1 MNKKLESLFSISGN
15 FVLLLSKP
23 CGEIAILLYR
33 TFFWI
38 FKSNTNKRNFFLQL
52 QEMGARTFPVT
63 SLTLLFTGMVLAL
76 QTGYAFIRVFN
87 EPLYV
92 GRLVSAS
99 IVKELGPVMTAVVFS
114 GRVGA
119 AVAAELGT
127 MKVTEQ
133 IDALYTL
140 GTNPVKYLVV
150 PRFLA
155 AMIML
160 PLLVIYSDFL
170 GTIGGYLVAHYR
182 FDIPTNVYFDEVYLL
197 RLKDV
202 FHGLVKS
209 FAFALLVIMV
219 ACYRGLNTE
228 GGAEGVGR
236 ATTQSVV
243 VSMVLILV
251 GDYFL
256 TALLIAFGLG

>member
-1 MNKKLESLFSISGN
+1 MNKKLENILSILGS
-15 FVLLLSKP
+15 FVLKLSST
-23 CGEIAILLYR
+23 CGETTVLFYR
-33 TFFWI
+33 TLFWSFRARI
-38 FKSNTNKRNFFLQL
+38 NGHNFFLQL
-52 QEMGARTFPVT
+52 QEMGARTLPVT

-99 IVKELGPVMTAVVFS
+99 IAKELGPVLTAVVFS

-140 GTNPVKYLVV
+140 GTNPVRYLVV

-155 AMIML
+155 AIIML
-160 PLLVIYSDFL
+160 PLLVIYSDLL
-170 GTIGGYLVAHYR
+170 GIMGGYLVAHYR
-182 FDIPTNVYFDEVYLL
+182 FDIPTELYFDEVYFL
-197 RLKDV
+197 RLQDV
-202 FHGLVKS
+202 CHGILKS
-209 FAFALLVIMV
+209 FGFAATIIMV
-219 ACYRGLNTE
+219 SCYQGLSAK

-236 ATTQSVV
+236 ATTQAVV
-243 VSMVLILV
+243 ISMVLVLV

-256 TALLIAFGLG
+256 TALLIALGIG